1 LKTAEKARKAKKDIV
16 IHIVDDDLSVRSAL
30 DSLMRSVG
38 FRAQTYA
45 SPRDFLN
52 RLPNAPGCLILDV
65 RLPGLSGLDL
75 QRELIQ
81 NDVHI
86 PIIFITGHGD
96 IPMSVRA
103 MKGGAVDFLTKP
115 FRDQDLLDAIQQ
127 ALERDRLWRR
137 QQAELE
143 ELRERFRSLSRRERQ
158 VMKLVVS
165 GLLNKQVAGELGTS
179 EVTVKLQRG
188 HVMHKM
194 QAGSFADLVRM
205 AERLGVA
212 RLPQTGST
220 ADG

>member
-1 LKTAEKARKAKKDIV
+1 LKTSEKARKAKKDIV

-75 QRELIQ
+75 QRELTQ

-212 RLPQTGST
+212 RLPQTCST